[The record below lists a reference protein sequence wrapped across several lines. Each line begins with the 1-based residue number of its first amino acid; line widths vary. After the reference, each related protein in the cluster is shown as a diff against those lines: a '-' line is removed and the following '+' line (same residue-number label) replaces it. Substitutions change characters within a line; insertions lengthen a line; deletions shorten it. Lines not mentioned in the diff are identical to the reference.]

1 MEKLMNDDQFEE
13 AMDNGDLDEQYAEFI
28 MENSR
33 GDRIISNGNS
43 LVIAIENGY
52 MYEQFRD
59 FMTKE
64 TQ

>member
-1 MEKLMNDDQFEE
+1 MNDDQFEE

-64 TQ
+64 S